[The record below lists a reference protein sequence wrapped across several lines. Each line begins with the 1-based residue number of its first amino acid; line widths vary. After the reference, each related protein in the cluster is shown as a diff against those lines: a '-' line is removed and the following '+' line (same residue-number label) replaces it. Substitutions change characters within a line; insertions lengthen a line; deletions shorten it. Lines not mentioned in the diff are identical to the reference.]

1 MNRGVYIA
9 SAVRTPIGKFGG
21 GLADLSAAEMGI
33 IAVREAM
40 RRAFGSAPAERTP
53 GDRTRTESASL
64 PCPVNELILGN
75 ARPAGVGPNLARQV
89 AWRSGLGDDV
99 PAFAV
104 NMACASGLR
113 AILLGWQQIM
123 LGDAEVIV
131 AGGTES
137 MSRVPYL
144 LDARWGMR
152 MGHQQLTDAM
162 YRDGFLCPL
171 SQMVM
176 GETAELLAQEFKI
189 SRTQQDEYALESHQR
204 AARAV
209 ESCRFGQEIVPV
221 DKTDAKGRATR
232 IEKDE
237 HVRPDVTL
245 EGLGKLPAVF
255 AKDGTIT
262 AGNASGITDAA
273 SALVLVSEERL
284 KSLAGAPLARIA
296 DARVA
301 AVEPHRMGIGPVPA
315 CRKLEA
321 RTGWRIQDYAAIEL
335 NEAFAAQ
342 VLACDRELGFDRARL
357 NPNGGAIAL
366 GHPIGATG
374 ARIVTTLV
382 HELRRQKGATRRGLA
397 TLCVSG
403 GLGVALALEA
413 A

>member
-1 MNRGVYIA
+1 MRLLGRRRPGNHSAKMNRGVYIA

-162 YRDGFLCPL
+162 YRDLRQDRRSWEATVYRMIGRGALWTPEEIKL
-171 SQMVM
+171 MADYL
-176 GETAELLAQEFKI
+176 GAEYGPA
-189 SRTQQDEYALESHQR
+189 
-204 AARAV
+204 
-209 ESCRFGQEIVPV
+209 
-221 DKTDAKGRATR
+221 
-232 IEKDE
+232 
-237 HVRPDVTL
+237 
-245 EGLGKLPAVF
+245 GKS
-255 AKDGTIT
+255 
-262 AGNASGITDAA
+262 ASP
-273 SALVLVSEERL
+273 R
-284 KSLAGAPLARIA
+284 
-296 DARVA
+296 
-301 AVEPHRMGIGPVPA
+301 
-315 CRKLEA
+315 
-321 RTGWRIQDYAAIEL
+321 
-335 NEAFAAQ
+335 
-342 VLACDRELGFDRARL
+342 
-357 NPNGGAIAL
+357 
-366 GHPIGATG
+366 
-374 ARIVTTLV
+374 
-382 HELRRQKGATRRGLA
+382 
-397 TLCVSG
+397 
-403 GLGVALALEA
+403 
-413 A
+413 